1 MCKMVIIIM
10 VPTLGSCEDS
20 VSKVFDTAPGT
31 EFKANVFII
40 LNIIPIKNVSLHSI
54 LEQIF
59 KK

>member
-1 MCKMVIIIM
+1 M